1 LADRFQAPRSGR
13 LLKSTAESSFG
24 QGASVPKSNTVVL
37 LRRRSPVVF
46 ALIVACG
53 LLAACGPDKDASSEA
68 TDTAIVTV
76 TSEPSPT
83 ALSGPPRVGEAI
95 WTNSIEPESNAP
107 LAATPV
113 VGDTTIY
120 AVFPIV
126 SLPEGS
132 QIVANW
138 YFNDTS
144 LDALGSAMRI
154 DRDRTSGWIEF
165 HIERT
170 GSTPWPDGVY
180 EVVLTDGTNELQRA
194 DITIS

>member
-1 LADRFQAPRSGR
+1 V
-13 LLKSTAESSFG
+13 KSTAESSFG
-24 QGASVPKSNTVVL
+24 QGASVPKTNTVVHF
-37 LRRRSPVVF
+37 RRWFPIVL

-53 LLAACGPDKDASSEA
+53 LLAACGPDKKASSGA
-68 TDTAIVTV
+68 TETAVVTA
-76 TSEPSPT
+76 TPEPSPT

-95 WTNSIEPESNAP
+95 WATSIEPETNAP
-107 LAATPV
+107 LAAATPAI
-113 VGDTTIY
+113 GDTTIY

-126 SLPEGS
+126 SLPAGS
-132 QIVANW
+132 QIVASW

-170 GSTPWPDGVY
+170 GSAPWPNGVY